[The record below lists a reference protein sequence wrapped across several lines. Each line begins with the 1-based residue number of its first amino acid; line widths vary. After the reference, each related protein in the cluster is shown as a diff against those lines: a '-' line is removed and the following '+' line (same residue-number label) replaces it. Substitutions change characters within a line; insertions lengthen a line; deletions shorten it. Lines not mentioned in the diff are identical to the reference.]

1 MMAAIILVCSLAFFL
16 QFFVPYCRS
25 VIASSAGHVLS
36 PEVQDVTGII
46 TQAAGD
52 DFARVMQLLMLC
64 PDRPEDRGEIRAI
77 GVYFRLLNVIKTS
90 VARLAPSLLSWAEKE
105 RGRCTYFAAVALDRR
120 VAFSRDLL
128 AQQIEA

>member
-1 MMAAIILVCSLAFFL
+1 MIAVIVLCCSIVFFL

-25 VIASSAGHVLS
+25 VIAASSSHVLS
-36 PEVQDVTGII
+36 PEVQDVTGL
-46 TQAAGD
+46 TTPASGE
-52 DFARVMQLLMLC
+52 DFRRVVQLLRLC

-77 GVYFRLLNVIKTS
+77 GVYFGMLNALRT
-90 VARLAPSLLSWAEKE
+90 LAKSIAPKILTWTE
-105 RGRCTYFAAVALDRR
+105 RELGRCTYFAAVALDRR

>member
-1 MMAAIILVCSLAFFL
+1 
-16 QFFVPYCRS
+16 
-25 VIASSAGHVLS
+25 
-36 PEVQDVTGII
+36 
-46 TQAAGD
+46 
-52 DFARVMQLLMLC
+52 MQLLMLC

-77 GVYFRLLNVIKTS
+77 GLYFQMLNVMKTA
-90 VARLAPSLLSWAEKE
+90 VGRLMPSFLAWADKE

>member
-1 MMAAIILVCSLAFFL
+1 MAAIILVCSVAFFL

-25 VIASSAGHVLS
+25 LIASSAEHLLS
-36 PEVQDVTGII
+36 AEVQDVTGIT

-64 PDRPEDRGEIRAI
+64 PDRPEDRGEIRAV
-77 GVYFRLLNVIKTS
+77 GMYFRLLNVMKGAA
-90 VARLAPSLLSWAEKE
+90 ARLTPSLLTWAEKE

>member
-1 MMAAIILVCSLAFFL
+1 MIAAIILGCSIVFFL

-25 VIASSAGHVLS
+25 LIAASSNHVLS
-36 PEVQDVTGII
+36 PEVQDVTGL
-46 TQAAGD
+46 TSPASGE
-52 DFARVMQLLMLC
+52 DFHRVVQLLRLC

-77 GVYFRLLNVIKTS
+77 GVYFSMLNALKAITRSIAPAVRAS
-90 VARLAPSLLSWAEKE
+90 VE
-105 RGRCTYFAAVALDRR
+105 RELGRCTYFAAVALDRR

>member
-1 MMAAIILVCSLAFFL
+1 MIAALVLACSIIFFL

-25 VIASSAGHVLS
+25 LISASSHHVLS
-36 PEVQDVTGII
+36 PEVQDVTALTTPASGE
-46 TQAAGD
+46 
-52 DFARVMQLLMLC
+52 DFHRVVQLLHLC

-77 GVYFRLLNVIKTS
+77 GVYFGMVNFLKTVS
-90 VARLAPSLLSWAEKE
+90 RSTAPSVRAWTE
-105 RGRCTYFAAVALDRR
+105 RECGRCTYFAAVALDRR

>member
-1 MMAAIILVCSLAFFL
+1 MMAAIILVCSVAFFL

-25 VIASSAGHVLS
+25 LIASSARHVLS
-36 PEVQDVTGII
+36 PEVQDVTGIT

-64 PDRPEDRGEIRAI
+64 PDRPEDRSEIRAI
-77 GVYFRLLNVIKTS
+77 RVYFRLLNVMKTP
-90 VARLAPSLLSWAEKE
+90 AGRLLPSLLAWAEKE

>member
-1 MMAAIILVCSLAFFL
+1 MIAAIILVCSVAFFL

-25 VIASSAGHVLS
+25 LIASSAAHVLS
-36 PEVQDVTGII
+36 PEVRDVTGIS

-52 DFARVMQLLMLC
+52 DFARVIQLLMLC

-77 GVYFRLLNVIKTS
+77 GLYFQMLNVMKAALGRLTPS
-90 VARLAPSLLSWAEKE
+90 VQAWAEKE

>member
-1 MMAAIILVCSLAFFL
+1 MIAALVLACSIIFFL

-25 VIASSAGHVLS
+25 LISASSNHVLS
-36 PEVQDVTGII
+36 PEVQDVTGL
-46 TQAAGD
+46 TSPASGE
-52 DFARVMQLLMLC
+52 DFHRVIQLLHLC

-77 GVYFRLLNVIKTS
+77 GVYFGMLNFLKALS
-90 VARLAPSLLSWAEKE
+90 HRVAPPVRAWTE
-105 RGRCTYFAAVALDRR
+105 RECGRCTYFAAVALDRR

>member
-1 MMAAIILVCSLAFFL
+1 MIAALVLGCSIIFFL

-25 VIASSAGHVLS
+25 LIAASSSHVLS
-36 PEVQDVTGII
+36 PEVQDVTGL
-46 TQAAGD
+46 TTPASGE
-52 DFARVMQLLMLC
+52 DFHRVVQLLRLC

-77 GVYFRLLNVIKTS
+77 GVYFSMLNFLTAVSRSI
-90 VARLAPSLLSWAEKE
+90 APSVRNWTERE

>member
-1 MMAAIILVCSLAFFL
+1 MIAAIILVCSVAFFL

-25 VIASSAGHVLS
+25 LIASSAEHLLS
-36 PEVQDVTGII
+36 AEVQDVTGIR

-64 PDRPEDRGEIRAI
+64 PDRPEDRGEIRAV
-77 GVYFRLLNVIKTS
+77 GMYFRLLNVMK
-90 VARLAPSLLSWAEKE
+90 AAAAGLAPSLLAWAEKE

>member
-1 MMAAIILVCSLAFFL
+1 MITALVLGCSIVFFL

-25 VIASSAGHVLS
+25 VIAASCGHVLS
-36 PEVQDVTGII
+36 PEVRDVTGL
-46 TQAAGD
+46 TNPASGE
-52 DFARVMQLLMLC
+52 DFRRVVQLLHLC

-77 GVYFRLLNVIKTS
+77 GVYFGMLNALKSLSRNI
-90 VARLAPSLLSWAEKE
+90 APKVRTWTESEL
-105 RGRCTYFAAVALDRR
+105 GRCTYFAAVALDRR

>member
-1 MMAAIILVCSLAFFL
+1 MIAAIILVCSVAFFL

-36 PEVQDVTGII
+36 EEVQDVTGISK
-46 TQAAGD
+46 QPAGD

-77 GVYFRLLNVIKTS
+77 GVYFRLLNVVKTTA
-90 VARLAPSLLSWAEKE
+90 ARLAPSLLAWAEKE

>member
-1 MMAAIILVCSLAFFL
+1 VIAAIVLGCSIIFFL

-25 VIASSAGHVLS
+25 LITASSNHVLS
-36 PEVQDVTGII
+36 PEVQDVTGL
-46 TQAAGD
+46 TSPASGE
-52 DFARVMQLLMLC
+52 DFHRVVQLLRLC

-77 GVYFRLLNVIKTS
+77 GVYFSMLNALKTITRSIAPAVRAS
-90 VARLAPSLLSWAEKE
+90 VE
-105 RGRCTYFAAVALDRR
+105 RELGRCTYFAAVALDRR

>member
-1 MMAAIILVCSLAFFL
+1 
-16 QFFVPYCRS
+16 
-25 VIASSAGHVLS
+25 
-36 PEVQDVTGII
+36 
-46 TQAAGD
+46 
-52 DFARVMQLLMLC
+52 MQLLLLC

-77 GVYFRLLNVIKTS
+77 GVYFGMLNALKAMSHSI
-90 VARLAPSLLSWAEKE
+90 APSVRAWTERE

>member
-1 MMAAIILVCSLAFFL
+1 
-16 QFFVPYCRS
+16 VPYCRS
-25 VIASSAGHVLS
+25 LIASSAAHVLS
-36 PEVQDVTGII
+36 PEVRDVTGIS

-52 DFARVMQLLMLC
+52 DFARVIQLLMLC

-77 GVYFRLLNVIKTS
+77 GMYFQMLNVMKTT
-90 VARLAPSLLSWAEKE
+90 VARIAPSVLTWAERE

>member
-1 MMAAIILVCSLAFFL
+1 MIAALVLACSILFFL

-25 VIASSAGHVLS
+25 LIAASSHHVLS
-36 PEVQDVTGII
+36 PEVQDVTGL
-46 TQAAGD
+46 TNPASGE
-52 DFARVMQLLMLC
+52 DFHRVIQLLRLC

-77 GVYFRLLNVIKTS
+77 GVYFGMLNAVRATVRS
-90 VARLAPSLLSWAEKE
+90 LAPAVRTWIE
-105 RGRCTYFAAVALDRR
+105 RESGRCTYFAAVALDRR

>member
-1 MMAAIILVCSLAFFL
+1 MIAAIILVCSIAFFL

-25 VIASSAGHVLS
+25 LIASSAAHVLS
-36 PEVQDVTGII
+36 PEVQDVTGIG
-46 TQAAGD
+46 TQPAGD
-52 DFARVMQLLMLC
+52 DFGRVMQLLMLC

-77 GVYFRLLNVIKTS
+77 GMYFRLLNLAKAAGAL
-90 VARLAPSLLSWAEKE
+90 VAPPVQVWAENE

>member
-1 MMAAIILVCSLAFFL
+1 MMAAIILVCSVAFFL

-25 VIASSAGHVLS
+25 LIASSADHVLS
-36 PEVQDVTGII
+36 AEVQDVTGIRE
-46 TQAAGD
+46 QAAGD

-77 GVYFRLLNVIKTS
+77 GVYFRLLNVMKTA
-90 VARLAPSLLSWAEKE
+90 VARVMPALLAWAEKE

>member
-1 MMAAIILVCSLAFFL
+1 MMAAIILVCSVAFFL

-36 PEVQDVTGII
+36 PEVQDVTGISK
-46 TQAAGD
+46 QAAGD

-64 PDRPEDRGEIRAI
+64 PDRPEDRGEVRAI
-77 GVYFRLLNVIKTS
+77 GVYFRLLNVIKTTA
-90 VARLAPSLLSWAEKE
+90 ARLAPSLLAWAEKE

>member
-1 MMAAIILVCSLAFFL
+1 MIAAIILVCSVAFFL

-25 VIASSAGHVLS
+25 LIASSAGHVLS
-36 PEVQDVTGII
+36 PEVQDVTGIT

-64 PDRPEDRGEIRAI
+64 PDRPEDRSEIRAI
-77 GVYFRLLNVIKTS
+77 GVYFRLLNVVKTP
-90 VARLAPSLLSWAEKE
+90 AGRLMPSLLAWAEKE

-128 AQQIEA
+128 AQQIDA

>member
-1 MMAAIILVCSLAFFL
+1 MIATIVLGCSIIFFL

-25 VIASSAGHVLS
+25 LIAASSSHVLS
-36 PEVQDVTGII
+36 PEVRDVTGL
-46 TQAAGD
+46 TTPASGE
-52 DFARVMQLLMLC
+52 DFQRVVQLLHLC

-77 GVYFRLLNVIKTS
+77 GVYFGMVNFLKT
-90 VARLAPSLLSWAEKE
+90 VTRNTAPSVRAWTE
-105 RGRCTYFAAVALDRR
+105 RELGRCTYFAAVALDRR

>member
-1 MMAAIILVCSLAFFL
+1 MIAALVLACSIMFFL

-25 VIASSAGHVLS
+25 IIAASSNHVLS
-36 PEVQDVTGII
+36 PEVQDVTGL
-46 TQAAGD
+46 TSPASGA
-52 DFARVMQLLMLC
+52 DFRRVVQLLRLC

-77 GVYFRLLNVIKTS
+77 GVYFGMLNFMQSMSRSI
-90 VARLAPSLLSWAEKE
+90 APKIRTWIETEL
-105 RGRCTYFAAVALDRR
+105 GRCTYFAAVALDRR